1 MVEVPVNTTGTF
13 RLSPRFRFGFL
24 IRNDRLLVFAAGIT
38 ASIYGVGSNAGGRDI
53 VGGRGARAFAQSL
66 QTVVSG
72 NISSLI
78 GSIGV
83 LHNTHCIIIV
93 VVYGR
98 AKIVVGVTTFLRRR
112 EKISYV

>member
-13 RLSPRFRFGFL
+13 RLSPCVRFFL
-24 IRNDRLLVFAAGIT
+24 MRNDRLLVLAAGIT

-53 VGGRGARAFAQSL
+53 VGGRGARAFAHSL

-83 LHNTHCIIIV
+83 LHNTHCIIRV
-93 VVYGR
+93 V
-98 AKIVVGVTTFLRRR
+98 
-112 EKISYV
+112 